1 MARRQLKQQKKPLI
15 VICSEGG
22 KKSSEYYY
30 FRNYTNRNLR
40 IQFST
45 GNSTDPLGM
54 LEDLLKYIHNEDIAS
69 EDNCRIF
76 LLLDTDLSKKRI
88 NEIKEIKQKCIDN
101 NIEIITSAPTFE
113 IWYVMHYR
121 NNRLRF
127 NTSKEVKK
135 ELQSLNGTYTESMN
149 MYKIIK
155 NSTDNARNTAKFFE
169 QQTLKNKEDLLSSNP
184 HTSIYKILDVLM
196 NLITKMVTISS
207 IYVTIGVQAIKL
219 AYNKK
224 RII

>member
-1 MARRQLKQQKKPLI
+1 MARRQLRQNKKKPLI

-30 FRNYTNRNLR
+30 FRNHTNRNLR

-45 GNSTDPLGM
+45 GNSTDPEGM

-76 LLLDTDLSKKRI
+76 LVLDTDLDKKRI
-88 NEIKEIKQKCIDN
+88 SEIKKIEQKCIDN

-121 NNRLRF
+121 NNRLMF
-127 NTSKEVKK
+127 KTSKEVKK
-135 ELQSLNGTYTESMN
+135 ELQSLNGTYTESMD

-155 NSTDNARNTAKFFE
+155 ESTDSARNIAESIEKRII
-169 QQTLKNKEDLLSSNP
+169 KNNEDLLYSNP
-184 HTSIYKILDVLM
+184 HTSIYKILDAIDEFN
-196 NLITKMVTISS
+196 NL
-207 IYVTIGVQAIKL
+207 
-219 AYNKK
+219 NN
-224 RII
+224 

>member
-45 GNSTDPLGM
+45 GNSTDPSGM
-54 LEDLLKYIHNEDIAS
+54 LEDLLKYIRNEDIAS

-76 LLLDTDLSKKRI
+76 LVLDTDLSEKRI

-135 ELQSLNGTYTESMN
+135 ELQILNGTYTESMN

-169 QQTLKNKEDLLSSNP
+169 QQTLKNRENLLSSNP
-184 HTSIYKILDVLM
+184 HTSIYKILDVIDEF
-196 NLITKMVTISS
+196 N
-207 IYVTIGVQAIKL
+207 
-219 AYNKK
+219 N
-224 RII
+224 

>member
-1 MARRQLKQQKKPLI
+1 MARRQLRYNKKKPLI

-30 FRNYTNRNLR
+30 FRNYTNRDLR

-45 GNSTDPLGM
+45 GNSTDPKGM

-76 LLLDTDLSKKRI
+76 LVLDTDLDEKRI
-88 NEIKEIKQKCIDN
+88 SEIKEIEQRCIDN
-101 NIEIITSAPTFE
+101 NIEIVTSAPTFE

-121 NNRLRF
+121 NNRLKF
-127 NTSKEVKK
+127 QTSKEVKR
-135 ELQSLNGTYTESMN
+135 ELQNLNGTYTESMD

-155 NSTDNARNTAKFFE
+155 DSTDNARSTAQSFE
-169 QQTLKNKEDLLSSNP
+169 QQIIRNKEDLLSSNP
-184 HTSIYKILDVLM
+184 HTSIYKILDAIDEFN
-196 NLITKMVTISS
+196 NL
-207 IYVTIGVQAIKL
+207 
-219 AYNKK
+219 NN
-224 RII
+224 

>member
-1 MARRQLKQQKKPLI
+1 MARRQLRQNKKKPLI

-30 FRNYTNRNLR
+30 FRNHTNRNLR

-45 GNSTDPLGM
+45 GNSTDPEGM

-69 EDNCRIF
+69 EDNCKIF
-76 LLLDTDLSKKRI
+76 LVLDTDLDKKRI
-88 NEIKEIKQKCIDN
+88 SEIKKIEQKCIDN

-121 NNRLRF
+121 SNRLKF
-127 NTSKEVKK
+127 QTSKEVKK
-135 ELQSLNGTYTESMN
+135 ELQSLNGTYTESMD

-155 NSTDNARNTAKFFE
+155 ESTDSARGTAKGIEE
-169 QQTLKNKEDLLSSNP
+169 QIIKNNEDLLSSNP
-184 HTSIYKILDVLM
+184 HTGIYKILDAIDEFN
-196 NLITKMVTISS
+196 NL
-207 IYVTIGVQAIKL
+207 
-219 AYNKK
+219 NN
-224 RII
+224 

>member
-76 LLLDTDLSKKRI
+76 LVLDTDLSEKRI

-169 QQTLKNKEDLLSSNP
+169 QQTLKNRENLLSSNP
-184 HTSIYKILDVLM
+184 HTSIYKILD
-196 NLITKMVTISS
+196 
-207 IYVTIGVQAIKL
+207 AIDEF
-219 AYNKK
+219 NN
-224 RII
+224 

>member
-1 MARRQLKQQKKPLI
+1 MARRQLRHNKKKPLI

-30 FRNYTNRNLR
+30 FRNYTNRDLR

-45 GNSTDPLGM
+45 GNSTDPKGM

-76 LLLDTDLSKKRI
+76 LVLDTDLDERRI
-88 NEIKEIKQKCIDN
+88 SEIKEIEQECIDN
-101 NIEIITSAPTFE
+101 NIEIVTSAPTFE

-121 NNRLRF
+121 NNRLKF
-127 NTSKEVKK
+127 QTSKEVKR
-135 ELQSLNGTYTESMN
+135 ELQNLNGTYTESMD

-155 NSTDNARNTAKFFE
+155 DSTDNARSTAQSFE
-169 QQTLKNKEDLLSSNP
+169 QQIIRNKEDLLSSNP
-184 HTSIYKILDVLM
+184 HTSIYKILDAIDEFN
-196 NLITKMVTISS
+196 NL
-207 IYVTIGVQAIKL
+207 
-219 AYNKK
+219 NN
-224 RII
+224 

>member
-1 MARRQLKQQKKPLI
+1 MARRQLRQNKKKPLI

-30 FRNYTNRNLR
+30 FRNHTNRNLR

-45 GNSTDPLGM
+45 GNSTDPEGM
-54 LEDLLKYIHNEDIAS
+54 LEDLMKDMYNEDIFS

-76 LLLDTDLSKKRI
+76 LVLDTDLDKKRI
-88 NEIKEIKQKCIDN
+88 SEIKKIEQKCIDN

-121 NNRLRF
+121 NNRLMF
-127 NTSKEVKK
+127 KTSKEVKK
-135 ELQSLNGTYTESMN
+135 ELQSLNGTYTESMD

-155 NSTDNARNTAKFFE
+155 ESTDSARNIAESIEKRII
-169 QQTLKNKEDLLSSNP
+169 KNNEDLLYSNP
-184 HTSIYKILDVLM
+184 HTSIYKILDVIDEFNDL
-196 NLITKMVTISS
+196 NE
-207 IYVTIGVQAIKL
+207 
-219 AYNKK
+219 
-224 RII
+224 

>member
-76 LLLDTDLSKKRI
+76 LVLDTDLSEKRI

-169 QQTLKNKEDLLSSNP
+169 QQTLKNKENLLSSNP
-184 HTSIYKILDVLM
+184 HTSIYKILDVIDEF
-196 NLITKMVTISS
+196 NV
-207 IYVTIGVQAIKL
+207 
-219 AYNKK
+219 NF
-224 RII
+224 

>member
-1 MARRQLKQQKKPLI
+1 MARQQLRRKERKPLI

-30 FRNYTNRNLR
+30 FRNFTNRDLR

-45 GNSTDPLGM
+45 GNSTDPKGM
-54 LEDLLKYIHNEDIAS
+54 LEDLLKYMRKEDIAS

-76 LLLDTDLSKKRI
+76 LVLDTDLDEKRI
-88 NEIKEIKQKCIDN
+88 SEIKEIEQECIAN

-121 NNRLRF
+121 RNKLMF
-127 NTSKEVKK
+127 QTSKEVKR
-135 ELQSLNGTYTESMN
+135 ELEKINCTYTESMD

-155 NSTDNARNTAKFFE
+155 DSIDNARSTAQSLE
-169 QQTLKNKEDLLSSNP
+169 QQIIMNKEDLLSSNP
-184 HTSIYKILDVLM
+184 HTSIYKILDAIDEFN
-196 NLITKMVTISS
+196 NLNN
-207 IYVTIGVQAIKL
+207 Q
-219 AYNKK
+219 
-224 RII
+224 